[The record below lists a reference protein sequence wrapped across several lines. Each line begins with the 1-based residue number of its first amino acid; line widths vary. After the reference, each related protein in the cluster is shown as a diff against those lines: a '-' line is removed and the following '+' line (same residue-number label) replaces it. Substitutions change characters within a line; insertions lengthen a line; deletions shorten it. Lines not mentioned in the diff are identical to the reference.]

1 VRSSDGWIGLK
12 EFQDIPAL
20 AAGGS
25 VHVNMT
31 VTITR
36 GGPFELAITADSNLW
51 VPESNEGDNVASKKI
66 TVAYGECGKE

>member
-1 VRSSDGWIGLK
+1 M
-12 EFQDIPAL
+12 
-20 AAGGS
+20 
-25 VHVNMT
+25 N

-51 VPESNEGDNVASKKI
+51 VPESNEGDNVSSKKI